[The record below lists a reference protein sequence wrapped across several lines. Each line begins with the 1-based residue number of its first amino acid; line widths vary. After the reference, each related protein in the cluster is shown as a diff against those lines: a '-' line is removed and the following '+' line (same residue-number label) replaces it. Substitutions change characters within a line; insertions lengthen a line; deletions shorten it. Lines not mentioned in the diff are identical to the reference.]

1 MAPSLHTANGHA
13 SVARKPDDH
22 DDDDLSSDG
31 SSLLDDDVLHDA
43 VRGGSSGHGARSA
56 VREQHAWADTSS
68 SQASGFFERLGF
80 SASRSGASAAYT
92 TLHPSDN
99 DTTRAEPTSPA
110 PRIPSSRTGQFL
122 YLLREMFFSSRLN
135 VLVFFVPIGAVLYF
149 AKANPAVVFIA
160 NAVAIV
166 PLSALLTDA
175 TERIANDSGDTVGAL
190 LNISLGN
197 LVELILFIVA
207 LVNNHIRIVQ
217 ASILG
222 SILVNLL
229 LILGS
234 ALLACSMADLEGVYS
249 TQGTQLL
256 GCLLFVSVFAFLM
269 PTAFDYTF
277 KHLKQSKGAIL
288 RMSRISSFIILAI
301 YILYFV
307 HELKTRKPPEDEENG
322 ASTAPIPEMSER
334 PSSAHGARHIRFAD
348 ESLTS
353 PKPLE
358 VFEMQDR
365 RVGSSSKSNQ
375 DSRNGDHY
383 HDRSRSVDSCMRPSS
398 SASRRGSDGRMRSGS
413 GSSRFGHGR
422 TGSRE
427 SFTGSEGRR
436 TYTRAPEDLGPEG
449 RRVLMRSALPTRH
462 ILEAEIL
469 QPRHDAGVT
478 RFVSVLVL
486 IITSALMSLSAEFL
500 VSTIDEVTH
509 RGQLSE
515 SVIGLII
522 LPIVG
527 NMAEYI
533 TVVTVAVKEKLDLAI
548 AVSVGSSIQIALC
561 VTPLTVLAGW
571 ILDRDLVLTFNFFEM
586 ATLVG
591 TVLLVNLIILSE
603 GAAGPRSSALKGGLI
618 CGCYAIIGIG
628 AYLSPELE

>member
-1 MAPSLHTANGHA
+1 MAPSVSIANGHA

-22 DDDDLSSDG
+22 DDDDVSSAG
-31 SSLLDDDVLHDA
+31 SSLLDEDVLHDA
-43 VRGGSSGHGARSA
+43 RAGGSSRAE
-56 VREQHAWADTSS
+56 VREQAWTDAAPA
-68 SQASGFFERLGF
+68 QASGFFGRFGF
-80 SASRSGASAAYT
+80 STSNSNASAAYT
-92 TLHPSDN
+92 TLQPTDD
-99 DTTRAEPTSPA
+99 DTPRAETAFSRS
-110 PRIPSSRTGQFL
+110 RIPMSRTGQFF

-135 VLVFFVPIGAVLYF
+135 MLVFFVPVGAVLYF
-149 AKANPAVVFIA
+149 IKANPAVVFIV
-160 NAVAIV
+160 NAIAIV

-175 TERIANDSGDTVGAL
+175 TERIANDSGDTIGAL

-197 LVELILFIVA
+197 LVELIIFVA

-234 ALLACSMADLEGVYS
+234 ALLACSMADLEAVYS

-277 KHLKQSKGAIL
+277 KHLKHSKGAIL
-288 RMSRISSFIILAI
+288 KMSRISSFIILAI

-307 HELKTRKPPEDEENG
+307 HELKTRKPPPVDEEE
-322 ASTAPIPEMSER
+322 AAPTAPREMSMR
-334 PSSAHGARHIRFAD
+334 PSSSSGARHIRFAD

-358 VFEMQDR
+358 MFEMQER
-365 RVGSSSKSNQ
+365 SIGSSSKLADDNADEVSHA
-375 DSRNGDHY
+375 RR
-383 HDRSRSVDSCMRPSS
+383 RSAESGVRPGS
-398 SASRRGSDGRMRSGS
+398 SASRRGSDARMRSGS

-436 TYTRAPEDLGPEG
+436 TFARAPEDLGPEG
-449 RRVLMRSALPTRH
+449 RRVLARSALPTRH
-462 ILEAEIL
+462 VLDAELL

-478 RFVSVLVL
+478 RTVSVLVL
-486 IITSALMSLSAEFL
+486 IVTSALMSMSAEFL

-561 VTPLTVLAGW
+561 VTPLTVLAAW
-571 ILDRDLVLTFNFFEM
+571 ILDRDLVLTFSFFEM

>member
-1 MAPSLHTANGHA
+1 MAPSASTTNAHA
-13 SVARKPDDH
+13 EVARDDQ
-22 DDDDLSSDG
+22 DRDDDLSSDT
-31 SSLLDDDVLHDA
+31 SSLLDQDVLQDPDRVA
-43 VRGGSSGHGARSA
+43 DGSARPQM
-56 VREQHAWADTSS
+56 REQAWANAATST
-68 SQASGFFERLGF
+68 QPSGFFERLGF
-80 SASRSGASAAYT
+80 GQRRSFPSAAYT
-92 TLHPSDN
+92 TLSGDEAAQ
-99 DTTRAEPTSPA
+99 DAPTSPT
-110 PRIPSSRTGQFL
+110 PRIPLTRTGQFF
-122 YLLREMFFSSRLN
+122 YILREMFFSSRLN
-135 VLVFFVPIGAVLYF
+135 ILVFFFPLGAVLYF
-149 AKANPAVVFIA
+149 IKANPAVVFIV
-160 NAVAIV
+160 NAIAIV

-175 TERIANDSGDTVGAL
+175 TERIANDSGDTIGAL

-197 LVELILFIVA
+197 LVELILFVA

-234 ALLACSMADLEGVYS
+234 ALLACSMADLEAVYS

-277 KHLKQSKGAIL
+277 KHLKHSKGAIL
-288 RMSRISSFIILAI
+288 KMSRISSFIVLAI
-301 YILYFV
+301 YVLYFV
-307 HELKTRKPPEDEENG
+307 HELKTRQKPDEEAATVPVN
-322 ASTAPIPEMSER
+322 APRDISR
-334 PSSAHGARHIRFAD
+334 PASAHERSTSSHSNRHIRFAED
-348 ESLTS
+348 SHPNS
-353 PKPLE
+353 KPHE
-358 VFEMQDR
+358 AIEMQERGGSASKSGAIQNDGEHHSR
-365 RVGSSSKSNQ
+365 RSYDAGTGGGSS
-375 DSRNGDHY
+375 Y
-383 HDRSRSVDSCMRPSS
+383 
-398 SASRRGSDGRMRSGS
+398 SRRGSDPRARSGS
-413 GSSRFGHGR
+413 GSMRWGHGR
-422 TGSRE
+422 ANSRE
-427 SFTGSEGRR
+427 SFTDSDGRR
-436 TYTRAPEDLGPEG
+436 TYNRTTEDLGPEG
-449 RRVLMRSALPTRH
+449 RRVLRRSALPTRH
-462 ILEAEIL
+462 ILEAEL
-469 QPRHDAGVT
+469 LEPKHHAGVT
-478 RFVSVLVL
+478 RFVSILVL
-486 IITSALMSLSAEFL
+486 IVTSALMSLSAEFL

-561 VTPLTVLAGW
+561 VTPLTVLAAW
-571 ILDRDLVLTFNFFEM
+571 ILDRDLVLTFSFFEM